1 MNKKKIMTIVAI
13 LIAIVFYILNFSI
26 TYYRYEC
33 NGVIQKN
40 GVEENQTVFLK
51 LGVLA
56 FHTKIWADSDG
67 SLWIELPNQWVDSYT
82 DLNKV
87 GDSYQISS
95 YKGALKGNFST
106 LSKTI
111 MLDTEFGFYDG
122 KCKEL
127 E

>member
-1 MNKKKIMTIVAI
+1 MNKKVIISLSI
-13 LIAIVFYILNFSI
+13 LLALIIYILNFSV

-33 NGVIQKN
+33 NGTIQKN

-56 FHTKIWADSDG
+56 FHTKLWADSDG

-82 DLNKV
+82 DLDKV
-87 GDSYQISS
+87 GESYQISS
-95 YKGALKGNFST
+95 YEGALKGNFST

-122 KCKEL
+122 KCSEI